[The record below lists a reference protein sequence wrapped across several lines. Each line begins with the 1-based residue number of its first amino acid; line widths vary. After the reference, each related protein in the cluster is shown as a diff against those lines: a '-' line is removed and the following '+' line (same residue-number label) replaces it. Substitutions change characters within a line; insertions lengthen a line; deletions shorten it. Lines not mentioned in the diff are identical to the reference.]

1 MPHRSI
7 NNKSPNNFTDE
18 DEQKYIEQQNQ
29 NNPYDYQPNERVRV
43 VLDSNPFAKKRSKLS
58 KVSYIIDSRV
68 GNQFLIKA
76 SDSSVDLMPGY
87 KLVRSRLN
95 VPQAQTIKNSKRGIV
110 SEIIQYYPR
119 TNQYEVLFEGGEHDL
134 IPAANLREGNPTK
147 LSRMEREYWIKQTSI
162 PASIRK
168 WL

>member
-1 MPHRSI
+1 
-7 NNKSPNNFTDE
+7 
-18 DEQKYIEQQNQ
+18 
-29 NNPYDYQPNERVRV
+29 
-43 VLDSNPFAKKRSKLS
+43 
-58 KVSYIIDSRV
+58 
-68 GNQFLIKA
+68 
-76 SDSSVDLMPGY
+76 MPGY

-162 PASIRK
+162 PSGVQSIPASIRK